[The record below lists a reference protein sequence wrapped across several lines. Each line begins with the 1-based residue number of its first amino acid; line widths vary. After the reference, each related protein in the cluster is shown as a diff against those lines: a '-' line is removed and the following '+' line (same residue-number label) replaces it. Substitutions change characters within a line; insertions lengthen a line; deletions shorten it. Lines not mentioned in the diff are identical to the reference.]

1 MKVGFIG
8 LGHMGGPMSRNVL
21 TAGHDLVVY
30 DVRREAAAE
39 LEAAGATWAASPR
52 AAGADRDVVI
62 TMLPR
67 PEHVEQVLL
76 GTDGL
81 LGGMAPGSVWI
92 DMSTSIPM
100 VADRVRAAVLAR
112 PGGQVAVLDAPVSG
126 MAAGAKA
133 GTLQIF
139 VGGDEAVCNR
149 VRPLLEAMGDPDR
162 ILYVGGNGA
171 GYTVKLMINLL
182 WFAHLVAT
190 AEVLSI
196 GTQAGVDLATLRRCL
211 LASPAASNFLEN
223 DVLSVLDNGDYDESF
238 ALALACKDLGL
249 AVDLAGQVGVPVEV
263 SAVVEQIYRRARAQ
277 YGDDGGEMLPVK
289 LYEDLTRAQL
299 RLLQEKTMP
308 NAAHARHRPQARR
321 LLRRRVGRHQAAT
334 ELIVRETGADAVMIV
349 TDAAL
354 AQTPVIGTATYELAE
369 AEIPVH
375 VFTGV
380 HPNPTTDDLAAGAA
394 ALAEMGVTEADGKRV
409 ALVAVGG
416 GSPIDAAKGIAL
428 AAVNPRR
435 GRDLDYRN
443 NFAVPGL
450 PIVAVPT
457 TAGTGAETN
466 AFGVVVPDTETHRKF
481 YRRPRHATM

>member
-21 TAGHDLVVY
+21 AAGHDLVVY
-30 DVRREAAAE
+30 DVRREAAAG
-39 LEAAGATWAASPR
+39 LEASGATWAASPR
-52 AAGADRDVVI
+52 ETGQDRDVVI

-76 GTDGL
+76 GSDGL
-81 LGGMAPGSVWI
+81 LSGMAPGSVWI
-92 DMSTSIPM
+92 DMSTSIPA
-100 VADRVRAAVLAR
+100 VADRVR
-112 PGGQVAVLDAPVSG
+112 GQAGPVNVLDAPVSG

-139 VGGDEAVCNR
+139 VGGDEAVYDR
-149 VRPLLEAMGDPDR
+149 VRPLLAAMGDPDR

-299 RLLQEKTMP
+299 RL
-308 NAAHARHRPQARR
+308 
-321 LLRRRVGRHQAAT
+321 
-334 ELIVRETGADAVMIV
+334 
-349 TDAAL
+349 
-354 AQTPVIGTATYELAE
+354 
-369 AEIPVH
+369 
-375 VFTGV
+375 
-380 HPNPTTDDLAAGAA
+380 
-394 ALAEMGVTEADGKRV
+394 
-409 ALVAVGG
+409 
-416 GSPIDAAKGIAL
+416 
-428 AAVNPRR
+428 
-435 GRDLDYRN
+435 
-443 NFAVPGL
+443 
-450 PIVAVPT
+450 
-457 TAGTGAETN
+457 
-466 AFGVVVPDTETHRKF
+466 
-481 YRRPRHATM
+481 